1 MKAKRQALR
10 AAKRLFRLCF
20 INGAL
25 DDRRARQVVKGIIDS
40 KRHSGVAIL
49 SYFRR
54 LVEMDSN
61 QHTAVVES
69 AIPLSDQD
77 YTKIQDQLKRVYGP
91 SIRVDF
97 TINTKLIG
105 GIKIKVGSDL
115 YDGSIQGRLTELEK
129 TF

>member
-40 KRHSGVAIL
+40 KRHGGVAIL

-91 SIRVDF
+91 LIRVDF